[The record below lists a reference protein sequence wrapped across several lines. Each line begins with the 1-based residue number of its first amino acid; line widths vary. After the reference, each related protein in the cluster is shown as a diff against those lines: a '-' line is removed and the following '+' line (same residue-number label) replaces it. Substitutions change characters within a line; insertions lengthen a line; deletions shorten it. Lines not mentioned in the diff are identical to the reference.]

1 MDGLDSEL
9 AINRDLLKT
18 GKGYL
23 DVCKGL
29 LDSIKAVNVGD
40 VRFASNLLGNSKVI
54 MGESSANKGREF
66 LKRDHGID
74 LDQVHPS
81 VDRFSISA
89 ININEEHPKT
99 DQFNKAEEVKVTES
113 VGELKPRFEENPYL
127 SKYQILEDLDPPIK
141 FNTGSVFQ

>member
-99 DQFNKAEEVKVTES
+99 DQFSKAEEEKVTES
-113 VGELKPRFEENPYL
+113 VGEIKPRFEENPYL
-127 SKYQILEDLDPPIK
+127 SKYQILEDLDPPKK
-141 FNTGSVFQ
+141 FNAESVFQ